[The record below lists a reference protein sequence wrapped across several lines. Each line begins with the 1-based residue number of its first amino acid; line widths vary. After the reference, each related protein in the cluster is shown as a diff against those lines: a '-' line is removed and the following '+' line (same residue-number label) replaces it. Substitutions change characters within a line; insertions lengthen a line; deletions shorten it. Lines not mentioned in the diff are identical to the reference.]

1 LPSVEPSD
9 LQRAVDLLVGRVAHW
24 TPARWTKPT
33 SDAAGSRAERVHDL
47 VQRIADATADAESSP
62 RRVVPRLDNDLALPD
77 QLRVVAADALAAGM
91 ERPDVLAD
99 LTSAVR
105 ATASALD

>member
-1 LPSVEPSD
+1 MTSVEPTD

-33 SDAAGSRAERVHDL
+33 SDAAGSRAERIHDL
-47 VQRIADATADAESSP
+47 VQRIADATADVEGTP
-62 RRVVPRLDNDLALPD
+62 RRAVPRLDNDLALPD
-77 QLRVVAADALAAGM
+77 QLRVVAADALAAGAD
-91 ERPDVLAD
+91 RSDVLAD